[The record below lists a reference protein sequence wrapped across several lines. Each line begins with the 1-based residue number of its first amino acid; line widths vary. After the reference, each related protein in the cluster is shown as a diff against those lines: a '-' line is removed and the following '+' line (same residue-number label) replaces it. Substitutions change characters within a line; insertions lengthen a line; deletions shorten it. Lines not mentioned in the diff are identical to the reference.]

1 MSDEE
6 VAREDLAVAI
16 EIAGHRLATGAD
28 RWMITDRDTGE
39 TEYYSTPIDLEQI
52 RKIYLRYL
60 A

>member
-16 EIAGHRLATGAD
+16 EIAGYRLATDAG